1 MLLEQCKKT
10 SSVGS
15 EMKKISIYSLYWKE
29 IANQYFYRGCLRL
42 TQTGKTQGRG
52 STQLLRPH
60 TENKSDHV

>member
-10 SSVGS
+10 SFVGS

-42 TQTGKTQGRG
+42 TQTGKMQGGG
-52 STQLLRPH
+52 STQLLRPD
-60 TENKSDHV
+60 TENKSDHI